1 MNIHINSFVK
11 RQTRESRFS
20 HFDGS
25 WTQLAAM
32 VEAGFTNAKPG
43 YRDGVV
49 LVPVLPEAFFSGVR
63 ELVGGEPIWGKYESR
78 REGEEPRKVVITG
91 SRDKLPAK
99 NVDIVLYSSSV
110 LAEDG
115 SNESPAEEGNWEVI
129 SVNANPFDSEMPIP
143 PETLMHNHF
152 GSDGGT
158 ATHMSDGEFVAALQ
172 ESFEF
177 WKNKAMCG

>member
-1 MNIHINSFVK
+1 MNIHANSFVK
-11 RQTRESRFS
+11 RQVPESRFS

-25 WTQLAAM
+25 WPQIVEMIAANF
-32 VEAGFTNAKPG
+32 ANAKPG
-43 YRDGVV
+43 YRHGVV
-49 LVPVLPEAFFSGVR
+49 LVPGSPEGFFSGVR
-63 ELVGGEPIWGKYESR
+63 ELGDGEPIWGKYESR
-78 REGEEPRKVVITG
+78 KAGEEPRKVVVTG

-99 NVDIVLYSSSV
+99 SVDVVVYSSSV

-115 SNESPAEEGNWEVI
+115 ENELPVEEGNWEIV
-129 SVNANPFDSEMPIP
+129 SVNANPFDDEMPIP

-158 ATHMSDGEFVAALQ
+158 ATNLSDEAFVTMLR
-172 ESFEF
+172 ESFRF